1 MSAKLYKKIGEV
13 QQLFDAVEDSTKS
26 LEELLAKLKPL
37 LYERGLVITFDSL
50 IIDGCIRVT
59 CTITDISDDK
69 NDRINTLA
77 FESCTINKGND
88 NITEC
93 TRNAMRCALGMV
105 LCIGVKEMHSYGTR
119 CPRALGSGGS
129 RSTVCFVSI

>member
-1 MSAKLYKKIGEV
+1 MNAKLYKKIGEV

-37 LYERGLVITFDSL
+37 LYERGLVIAFDSGKF
-50 IIDGCIRVT
+50 DEYIRVT

-69 NDRINTLA
+69 NDHFDARA
-77 FESCTINKGND
+77 FEACTVDKGND

-105 LCIGVKEMHSYGTR
+105 LCIGVKEMHPYGTQ
-119 CPRALGSGGS
+119 CPRALSSGGS